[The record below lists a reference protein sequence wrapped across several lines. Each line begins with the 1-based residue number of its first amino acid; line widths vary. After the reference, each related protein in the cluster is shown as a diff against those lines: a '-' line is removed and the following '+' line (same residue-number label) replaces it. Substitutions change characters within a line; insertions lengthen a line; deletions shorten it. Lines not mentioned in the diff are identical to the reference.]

1 MFLYFY
7 CLAELRT
14 WQKVLAGRAA
24 GTRAPPPESPG
35 QTCARIKQH
44 GSNSATSICLP
55 RPCPSD
61 PPAPCRVTSKCSKML
76 SASPAMAWWLK
87 NANAEAMM
95 LFVVLPRLYPVS
107 WCLPMS
113 FFWYKRGNTVNQPGW
128 FCINECLHSVSHG
141 CSAFSTCC
149 AFCGP
154 KFCASR
160 ISPPLANVASK
171 QSSTQQQVNSVLSCE
186 AAGNSA
192 TPKPSKTI
200 PNPKLL
206 DTLPHLHPY

>member
-1 MFLYFY
+1 MTDTALPKWQVLPLFLTPFKPRMAAGAKSLTNNLCVEGVSINIGPLWLSLSLRYCACTRCFCTSMYFY

-76 SASPAMAWWLK
+76 AASPAMA
-87 NANAEAMM
+87 
-95 LFVVLPRLYPVS
+95 
-107 WCLPMS
+107 
-113 FFWYKRGNTVNQPGW
+113 
-128 FCINECLHSVSHG
+128 
-141 CSAFSTCC
+141 
-149 AFCGP
+149 
-154 KFCASR
+154 
-160 ISPPLANVASK
+160 
-171 QSSTQQQVNSVLSCE
+171 
-186 AAGNSA
+186 
-192 TPKPSKTI
+192 
-200 PNPKLL
+200 
-206 DTLPHLHPY
+206 